1 MISAQMLNSVL
12 SQTIVLS
19 MQYLLFI
26 NIIKMHLSKKQRL
39 YCAFID
45 LKRAF
50 DTVNR
55 NGLWYKLIK
64 YGVDKKNIR
73 LLRSMYSS
81 VKSCVRHLNCLS
93 EFFKSDLELFQG
105 EILSPIL
112 FSLFINDIGSSLQV
126 NTLEGITL
134 DQITIYLLLF
144 ADDAVIISD
153 SKEGLKSSLSHL
165 ESYCKNGN
173 SQ

>member
-1 MISAQMLNSVL
+1 
-12 SQTIVLS
+12 
-19 MQYLLFI
+19 
-26 NIIKMHLSKKQRL
+26 
-39 YCAFID
+39 
-45 LKRAF
+45 
-50 DTVNR
+50 
-55 NGLWYKLIK
+55 
-64 YGVDKKNIR
+64 
-73 LLRSMYSS
+73 MYSS

-105 EILSPIL
+105 EIMSPIL

-134 DQITIYLLLF
+134 DQITIHLLLF

-153 SKEGLKSSLSHL
+153 SKEGLQSSLSQL